1 MERSFLDKLLYF
13 FFCLSF
19 QRKKWKINPNLG
31 TDIRN
36 LVKLRSACTGAA
48 LMVRGINSIGLRNFF
63 SVSYPTATHRTK
75 LMRQQCRRESRAAK
89 CQPQCITIDRDP
101 FATRMSEDGRSTLRN
116 RGLESHTRYIIRCKN
131 WACIFKLFN

>member
-1 MERSFLDKLLYF
+1 ME
-13 FFCLSF
+13 
-19 QRKKWKINPNLG
+19 

-36 LVKLRSACTGAA
+36 LVKSVRSACTGAA
-48 LMVRGINSIGLRNFF
+48 LVVYERINSIGLRNFF

-116 RGLESHTRYIIRCKN
+116 RGLESHARYIRCDGKTEASN
-131 WACIFKLFN
+131 YGLPSIITNIYN